1 MKRICSWL
9 LTIVLVLWLC
19 ACGQQGGG
27 AGGDDWQSQYDLGVR
42 YLSEG
47 NYEEAIIAFTA
58 AIEIDPMRPE
68 AYVGRGGA
76 YIGSGET
83 AENLAAALADYEEAV
98 ALDETNAAAWLGIAD
113 VYIRQGDYDKALEI
127 LREALEKTENDQS
140 IAGKLAEMERGIFT
154 DSVGQMRRQNWY
166 GEGGALTCYYTF
178 TYDSQG
184 REASVT
190 SFDGAGNQLSCIE
203 NVYDQEGRLLSGIGM
218 MSSAGQMQFCEYEY
232 DAAGNQIQATY
243 HTDASADSPVE
254 RQYRFAYDDDG
265 NQIRQEHYDSTG
277 TMQGYETYE
286 YTDGLM
292 TRTDNYYPDGTL
304 SGYDLYEY
312 NEDGQILKRSDYNAD
327 GELIY
332 YFVYTYDENGNNTSY
347 SAYDSDGTLIDYSTY
362 E

>member
-1 MKRICSWL
+1 MGERMAFKRS
-9 LTIVLVLWLC
+9 
-19 ACGQQGGG
+19 
-27 AGGDDWQSQYDLGVR
+27 
-42 YLSEG
+42 
-47 NYEEAIIAFTA
+47 
-58 AIEIDPMRPE
+58 
-68 AYVGRGGA
+68 
-76 YIGSGET
+76 
-83 AENLAAALADYEEAV
+83 AV
-98 ALDETNAAAWLGIAD
+98 
-113 VYIRQGDYDKALEI
+113 
-127 LREALEKTENDQS
+127 
-140 IAGKLAEMERGIFT
+140 
-154 DSVGQMRRQNWY
+154 
-166 GEGGALTCYYTF
+166 
-178 TYDSQG
+178 
-184 REASVT
+184 
-190 SFDGAGNQLSCIE
+190 QLSCIE

-232 DAAGNQIQATY
+232 DVAGNQIQTTY

-347 SAYDSDGTLIDYSTY
+347 SAYDSDGTLINYSTY